1 MQMKTILLSLLVAI
15 GLLTS
20 CQKQDLT
27 QTRVGFYVLNPTYTP
42 IDEGDD
48 YDLYIDQQLSGKLQ
62 VSAIETNDSTLMNFH
77 TLDAKRHEIQVKQ
90 GNTLVSATY
99 LQIGKCQTKSG
110 TSLQIGNYKNGF
122 TYKNLTNMSYAT
134 YGIHQ

>member
-77 TLDAKRHEIQVKQ
+77 TLDAKDMR
-90 GNTLVSATY
+90 
-99 LQIGKCQTKSG
+99 
-110 TSLQIGNYKNGF
+110 YK
-122 TYKNLTNMSYAT
+122 
-134 YGIHQ
+134 